1 MKNTHTKI
9 TTAVMVL
16 LLIVSCNSGPVFT
29 KGQYISKFET
39 FVSTTENNYMAYE
52 PDAWK
57 KANAQ
62 FKELSETDY
71 VRFEKE
77 LTADERLK
85 IDRLI
90 GRYYSFVAKYQ
101 AAQVQEKLKRIYN
114 QAEGF
119 IENLSK

>member
-1 MKNTHTKI
+1 MKKI
-9 TTAVMVL
+9 YIHLTTAALISL
-16 LLIVSCNSGPVFT
+16 LFATCNYGPAFT
-29 KGQYISKFET
+29 KEQYINKFEA
-39 FVSTTENNYMAYE
+39 FISTTESYYMTYDNNG
-52 PDAWK
+52 WK

-62 FKELSETDY
+62 FKDLSETDY
-71 VRFEKE
+71 NRFEKE
-77 LTADERLK
+77 MSTEERLK

-119 IENLSK
+119 IDNLSK